1 MRDKVQVP
9 TAMVAMRHSTDV
21 TDEYSEVTKESFDEY
36 YSQNGWVL
44 VSNEEVLEINGAS
57 PVEATPLDPDQP
69 SDDGGDEAIVTDPPV
84 DPPVDPPTAR
94 AGRRSAEGSSQ

>member
-57 PVEATPLDPDQP
+57 PPEPTPLDPDQP
-69 SDDGGDEAIVTDPPV
+69 SAEGEGDEALLTEPPAET
-84 DPPVDPPTAR
+84 PTAR
-94 AGRRSAEGSSQ
+94 TGRRSTEGSSQ